1 MLVNQRVN
9 PQKMVIFMRKIEI
22 HLELSSL
29 GCGALLFGPG
39 ERVAIDLG
47 SREDIRELR
56 EECNI
61 HI

>member
-1 MLVNQRVN
+1 
-9 PQKMVIFMRKIEI
+9 MVIFMRKIAI
-22 HLELSSL
+22 HFQELSSL
-29 GCGALLFGPG
+29 GCGTLLFGPG